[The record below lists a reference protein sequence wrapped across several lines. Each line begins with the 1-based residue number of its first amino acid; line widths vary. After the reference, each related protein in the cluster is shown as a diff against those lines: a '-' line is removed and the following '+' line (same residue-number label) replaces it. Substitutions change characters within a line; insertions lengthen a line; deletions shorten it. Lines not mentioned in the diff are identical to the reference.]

1 MTDLLTRDIDIYT
14 VCANDRPVVG
24 GNILQPPKPCK
35 LLRCP
40 SFIKRIWCFGKN
52 VGKWLKSQ
60 SAYTLHKPARKRYL
74 TRPYRVSG
82 IDQLWQA
89 DLADMQPLAPQN
101 DGYRFILTVIDVFS
115 RKGWAKAVK
124 SKKIQDIKPA
134 FQQIFR
140 EHGDTPTQIQSDEGM
155 EFESHAMKEF
165 FGENDIEQYSVK
177 SQFKA
182 SLVERFNRTL
192 KTKMYRYFT
201 HKRTRKWI
209 DVLPS
214 LIESYNNSHHRG
226 IRMAPNQV
234 NASNE
239 MLIWLYN
246 EEGEEPVPKKKNMCK
261 LVIMFV

>member
-140 EHGDTPTQIQSDEGM
+140 EHGDTLIQNQSDEGM
-155 EFESHAMKEF
+155 EFES
-165 FGENDIEQYSVK
+165 
-177 SQFKA
+177 
-182 SLVERFNRTL
+182 R
-192 KTKMYRYFT
+192 
-201 HKRTRKWI
+201 
-209 DVLPS
+209 
-214 LIESYNNSHHRG
+214 
-226 IRMAPNQV
+226 
-234 NASNE
+234 
-239 MLIWLYN
+239 
-246 EEGEEPVPKKKNMCK
+246 
-261 LVIMFV
+261 

>member
-1 MTDLLTRDIDIYT
+1 
-14 VCANDRPVVG
+14 
-24 GNILQPPKPCK
+24 
-35 LLRCP
+35 
-40 SFIKRIWCFGKN
+40 
-52 VGKWLKSQ
+52 
-60 SAYTLHKPARKRYL
+60 
-74 TRPYRVSG
+74 
-82 IDQLWQA
+82 
-89 DLADMQPLAPQN
+89 MQPLAPQN
-101 DGYRFILTVIDVFS
+101 DGYRFILTVIDVSS

-140 EHGDTPTQIQSDEGM
+140 EHGDTPTQDQSDEGM
-155 EFESHAMKEF
+155 EFESRAMKEF
-165 FGENDIEQYSVK
+165 FDENDIEQYSVK

-209 DVLPS
+209 DVLPA
-214 LIESYNNSHHRG
+214 LIESYNNSYHRG

-246 EEGEEPVPKKKNMCK
+246 EEGEEPVPKRKKHVQVGDHVRLSRVKGTFEKGYLPNWTKEIFTVTRILNTKPVQVKVKDYNNEEIKGSFYLDEIQAVDMPDEFEVEDV
-261 LVIMFV
+261 LR